1 MIDIINKII
10 KNLRFLMIILIVIG
24 VSCSKKSILSN
35 DEKEI
40 VESEIH
46 EFMDS
51 LMVAFNSVSA
61 DNVYKYFLQ
70 TDEFVAAT
78 QGQLIDNID
87 AVRDT
92 MKMHLAAMKKQ
103 DNIPVNDKI
112 FVITKDAA
120 VISTS
125 KIGKITFKS
134 GAEVSVPYALTI
146 LLVKRNGQWK
156 IAHYHN

>member
-1 MIDIINKII
+1 M
-10 KNLRFLMIILIVIG
+10 KNLSFLIFILMVIG
-24 VSCSKKSILSN
+24 GSCAKKSTLSN
-35 DEKEI
+35 DDKEL

-51 LMVAFNSVSA
+51 LVVAFNSVSA

-70 TDEFVAAT
+70 TDEFVVAT
-78 QGQLIDNID
+78 QGQLIDNPD

-92 MKMHLAAMKKQ
+92 LNVHLATMTKQ

-112 FVITKDAA
+112 FVITQDAA

-134 GAEVSVPYALTI
+134 GAEVSVPYALTM